1 MNKELIEDLAD
12 VYRECLEQ
20 ASAIPMDSIK
30 ILGEEMLLTDE
41 DYRNIA
47 SCLFIEYNKQQ
58 NRKSNGNGNG
68 DSSFDKPT
76 TEPQQKLIAKLA
88 VELGTEAEKVI
99 QQYLDNLDCV
109 DREVKST
116 EVLSQK
122 EASSLID
129 ILIENK
135 KQMVPKKP
143 GPKKPALK
151 QR

>member
-1 MNKELIEDLAD
+1 MNKELIENLAD
-12 VYRECLEQ
+12 TYRECLEQ
-20 ASAIPMDSIK
+20 ASAINTETVK
-30 ILGEEMLLTDE
+30 IDGEQIVLTDE
-41 DYRNIA
+41 DIRNIA

-58 NRKSNGNGNG
+58 NRSKSNGNGNG

-122 EASSLID
+122 EASGLID

-143 GPKKPALK
+143 GAKKK
-151 QR
+151 